1 MAQLPVTVV
10 GAGNGGA
17 AFAAHLGIM
26 GYEVKMLNRSLP
38 RLEAVRRHGGIQ
50 ATDAIEGFGPVSL
63 ATLDPAEAIEG
74 AVLIMVV
81 VPATAH
87 AFLATRLAPHLVD
100 GQVIVLHP
108 GRTGG
113 ALEFAAVLRREQ
125 CRARVLVAEAQSLLY
140 ACRVTS
146 PGTVSIKGVKKIVP
160 VAALPARHTPE
171 VLEIL
176 NQAFP
181 QFIPA
186 KNVLETSLM
195 NIGAVFHPA
204 ITCLNA
210 ARLDAKEAFKFYSDG
225 VTPAVGRL
233 IEAIDTERLAVAERL
248 GVQVESA
255 SEWLIDAYS
264 VQKDSLY
271 RMMNANEVYKRIDA
285 PDSLDIRYLW
295 EDVPTGLVPMVS
307 LGELAGVP
315 TPASRC
321 VADLAG
327 FLLGQDMWESGRT
340 AHNLGLADMGVDH
353 VVEFVEEGQSAP

>member
-50 ATDAIEGFGPVSL
+50 VTDAIEGFGPVSL

-233 IEAIDTERLAVAERL
+233 IEAIDTERLAVAKRL

-255 SEWLIDAYS
+255 SEWLIDAYG

-340 AHNLGLADMGVDH
+340 ANNLGLADMGVDH